1 MPLITNPVLQ
11 IEHLHVAW
19 ENDLILHGLSASIGR
34 GEAVAVTG
42 ANGSG
47 KSTLLKA
54 IIGVAPITLGAVHI
68 FGVDTADHK
77 KVNWPRVG
85 YVPQRISSGGGVSA
99 SVLEVVTSGLLG
111 AGRLCA
117 RPGDKKRA
125 LAALKQ
131 VGMAHRAK
139 ESMSILSGG
148 QQQRVLIARA
158 LVRDPELLLM
168 DEPMAGIDAHSRQRL
183 ADICAQAKACGTTLV
198 VVLHELGE
206 LRPILTRQLHI
217 SAGHIHYDGVPRIDQ
232 PDPSQVDHL

>member
-1 MPLITNPVLQ
+1 MQ
-11 IEHLHVAW
+11 IDQLHVAW
-19 ENDLILHGLSASIGR
+19 ENDLILHGLSASIQR
-34 GEAVAVTG
+34 GEAVAITG

-54 IIGVAPITLGAVHI
+54 IIGVAPITLGVVRL
-68 FGVDTADHK
+68 FGVDSAERTEVD
-77 KVNWPRVG
+77 WSRVG
-85 YVPQRISSGGGVSA
+85 YVPQRVSSGGGVAA
-99 SVLEVVTSGLLG
+99 SVLEVVSSGLLG
-111 AGRLCA
+111 AGRLFA

-139 ESMSILSGG
+139 ESMAILSGG

-158 LVRDPELLLM
+158 LVRKPDLLLM

-183 ADICAQAKACGTTLV
+183 AEICAQAKEGGTTIV
-198 VVLHELGE
+198 VVLHEIGE

-217 SAGHIHYDGVPRIDQ
+217 SAGHIEYDGTPRIDQ
-232 PDPSQVDHL
+232 PDPSQVDHP